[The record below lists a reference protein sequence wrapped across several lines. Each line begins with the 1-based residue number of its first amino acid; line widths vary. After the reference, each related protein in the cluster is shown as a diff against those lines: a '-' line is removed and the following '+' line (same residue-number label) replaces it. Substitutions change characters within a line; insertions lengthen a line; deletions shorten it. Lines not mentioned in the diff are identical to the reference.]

1 MLTKAQLEK
10 GIDEKTMGSLA
21 GVLSPGLTRIKTTL
35 SNTNTTLICVNQV
48 RSNIGERLVPSEDKL
63 NMPVIKEIL

>member
-48 RSNIGERLVPSEDKL
+48 RSNIGERLVPSIEQVRY
-63 NMPVIKEIL
+63 NVYN